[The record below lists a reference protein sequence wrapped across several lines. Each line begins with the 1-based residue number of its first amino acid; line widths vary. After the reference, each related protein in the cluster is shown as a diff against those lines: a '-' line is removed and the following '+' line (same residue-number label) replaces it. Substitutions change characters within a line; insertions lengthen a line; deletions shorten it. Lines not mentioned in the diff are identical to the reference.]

1 MNTNAEI
8 SEPPLT
14 FDELAQIDI
23 ARLKGVGEAKQ
34 RALHEYGISDVLELL
49 MTYPRRWVD
58 RTNQQRVADAA
69 LGEEVLLVVE
79 VRGVEERQMRN
90 RRKMVNVRVGDGTG
104 TLRITFFN
112 QPWRAR
118 QLTVGLVVAIHGKV
132 EDYRGSFQMTNP
144 VVDLIGDRTG
154 RIVPIYP
161 QSEKVRITTW
171 ELAALVDQAL
181 RRCESRGLADPLS
194 VADQER
200 LGLIGRFEAL
210 KSIHGP
216 DSMADA
222 TAARRRLAFDELLRV
237 QVELVRRKRELE
249 RTSQGIEHVV
259 GGELVERFV
268 GALPFPL
275 TEAQRRAIDEIDT
288 DMASPQPMH
297 RLLQGDVGAG
307 KTIVAVAALLN
318 AVSGGHQGAL
328 MAPTEVLAEQHG
340 SGVKALLDG
349 LVVVDGDNLFGE
361 RPLRVELLTN
371 RVTGQDRREV
381 LAGLAD
387 GSVDIVIGTHA
398 LIQEGVEFGSL
409 GAVVVDEQHRFGVEQ
424 RAALR
429 AKSDGVVP
437 DLLVMTATPIP
448 RTAAMTVYGDLEVSA
463 LDELPPGRTPI
474 ATYWA
479 AGPLS
484 EANVWASV
492 RDEVETGRQ
501 AYVVCPLIE
510 ESENLE
516 VASAEETFEQLA
528 AGELSNVR
536 VGLLHGRMSSAE
548 KEATM
553 EAFRARELDVLVAT
567 TVIEVGVDV
576 PNATVMVVL
585 DADRFGI
592 AQLHQLRGR
601 VGRGGHASTCWLM
614 TTSEDANPRIEA
626 LVAST
631 DGFEL
636 AEIDLELRGQG
647 TLMSSAQKGR
657 SDLRLASLRRDREL
671 IEQAREVAFRIID
684 DDPELA
690 QSDVLRSEITLLLSE
705 REGDYLTKS

>member
-118 QLTVGLVVAIHGKV
+118 QLSVGLVVAIHGKV
-132 EDYRGSFQMTNP
+132 EDYRGSLQMTNP

-194 VADQER
+194 IADQER

-275 TEAQRRAIDEIDT
+275 TEAQRRAINEIDT

-474 ATYWA
+474 ATHWA

-601 VGRGGHASTCWLM
+601 VGRGEHASTCWLM

-636 AEIDLELRGQG
+636 AEIDLELRGEG